1 VPSRTSLKESQNLS
15 VIHLDVHATTPVNPR
30 VAEKVLH
37 AMNLDF
43 GNASS
48 TYYAEG
54 NRKFE
59 RHKFF
64 RQLKE
69 LTRLKFDPVLWRQL
83 TDADRVALQQMAQ
96 DALNLYYDHIESQVR
111 LAL

>member
-1 VPSRTSLKESQNLS
+1 MQLN
-15 VIHLDVHATTPVNPR
+15 
-30 VAEKVLH
+30 VLH
-37 AMNLDF
+37 
-43 GNASS
+43 SS

-59 RHKFF
+59 RRKFV
-64 RQLKE
+64 RLLKE

-83 TDADRVALQQMAQ
+83 TEADRVALQQMAQ
-96 DALNLYYDHIESQVR
+96 DALNLYYDHIESQDR